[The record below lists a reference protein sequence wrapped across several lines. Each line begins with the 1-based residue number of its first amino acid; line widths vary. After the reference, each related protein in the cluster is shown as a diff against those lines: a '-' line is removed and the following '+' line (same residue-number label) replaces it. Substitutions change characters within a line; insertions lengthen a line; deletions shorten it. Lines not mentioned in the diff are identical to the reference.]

1 MGIIKTLLFI
11 SPLFALTLFMFFF
24 LEPAY
29 PAQVTGSFSLI
40 KGAIYFVPSLIAIGI
55 IFFAL
60 EQSGRL
66 GEDPRYVLI
75 RAQKKLSD
83 GDYRE
88 ALRLSELLIE
98 DEYSKDDKIL
108 SGAYGIR
115 KSAAEAYIKNTGRE
129 VTMLLKSNRIADA
142 ERRIRA
148 AEDYAKAIGIDISS
162 VINSDD
168 VNKLQ
173 KEILDYKT
181 EKWKEQQDT

>member
-1 MGIIKTLLFI
+1 
-11 SPLFALTLFMFFF
+11 
-24 LEPAY
+24 
-29 PAQVTGSFSLI
+29 
-40 KGAIYFVPSLIAIGI
+40 
-55 IFFAL
+55 
-60 EQSGRL
+60 
-66 GEDPRYVLI
+66 
-75 RAQKKLSD
+75 
-83 GDYRE
+83 
-88 ALRLSELLIE
+88 LRLSELLIE